1 MIPLTYR
8 NLKEVEI
15 QIYRVDLMRLYIL
28 EKSLNDIRGI
38 QLYGIKPYAEM
49 KVKLGDG
56 RDYRNK
62 EKQLELLPKE
72 PGAYLVVCRGGD
84 LLTTGMVLRA
94 NLKIEAQEFLDVGRL
109 RVNVKD
115 DKGYVGDAYVKVI
128 GSGDQRFRSGNTDL
142 RGIFVAENLVGQ
154 ATVIVKKGDQY
165 AFFRG
170 KGINQPPRYRPP
182 AQTRRPAGKPKA
194 PRRQGQDFKAWGN
207 NFLYNDQNRT
217 KQIQWLQREVMNKQQ
232 KGVEGYRTK

>member
-1 MIPLTYR
+1 MGWGARRKIFPVSLCLVQGRKDPAGGRPTGERAFCRRSTRACSFGAAAIRCSISPIPAGSTT
-8 NLKEVEI
+8 
-15 QIYRVDLMRLYIL
+15 
-28 EKSLNDIRGI
+28 SFSAIRS
-38 QLYGIKPYAEM
+38 
-49 KVKLGDG
+49 
-56 RDYRNK
+56 
-62 EKQLELLPKE
+62 
-72 PGAYLVVCRGGD
+72 
-84 LLTTGMVLRA
+84 TGWRA